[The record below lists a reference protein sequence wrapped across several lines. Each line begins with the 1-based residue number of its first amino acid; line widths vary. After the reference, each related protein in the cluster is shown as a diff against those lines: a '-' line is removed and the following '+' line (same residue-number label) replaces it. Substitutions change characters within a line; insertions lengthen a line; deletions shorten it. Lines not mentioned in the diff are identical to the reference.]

1 MQLADSISVV
11 KGIGPQRQSL
21 LTAAGIHHVR
31 ELLTYLPYTYEDSS
45 QILTISQV
53 YDFVQKQPEWKST
66 VVKIA
71 VKCTA
76 EKCSVIRTKRGITLI
91 TATFIDKTDGKKIK
105 ALWFNQ
111 SYIQNEIQ
119 QGLEY
124 VLFGKVKKEGAT
136 LQFNSPKFESYSERG
151 ELKKLGRI
159 TPIYRRIKTLTS
171 TYIHS
176 FISKL
181 LPDLALIDPLSL
193 DTLNEKGL
201 PSLGEALVTLHS
213 PQQVSALL
221 SAKRRIAIQELH
233 QLKESYEAKTVH
245 REISSTSNSEGK
257 NIARACAKLFGMWI
271 PKLSFTLTDSQKEV
285 LNNLLLMIERDG
297 TLDTLV
303 YGDVGS
309 GKTIISHLFAF
320 AYAKLGHIS
329 LVVAPTVILAQQHEQ
344 VALKLLE
351 LIGDPEIKISF
362 ISGKRKAFSEQTGQV
377 VFGTQAILHTKE
389 LTKNSKVKFVCIDE
403 QHRFGVEQRM
413 SLQSSGRYLIT
424 LSATPIPRSL
434 ALSFL
439 NFSSTEILSQKPIG
453 RKEIISKVV
462 PYGKEDITY
471 RWMRARID
479 KGEQAYLVF
488 PRIFVEDGSEKQ
500 SLLEMADQLKKEY
513 FSGVTSALL
522 YGGMKDS
529 EKNEVMEKFRQG
541 EIQVLFSTSVI
552 EVGVDAPGATIIGI
566 HGADLFG
573 LAQLHQLRGRVG
585 RSSKQSFCLLFS
597 SEASDVAMERL
608 EYFCAHSK
616 GLDVAEYD
624 LKSRGSGTILGLQQ
638 AGSTELRVASLTNI
652 SEVEEAMELYPLYKL
667 RKGSQNELFQLESV
681 YE

>member
-1 MQLADSISVV
+1 MQLADSIRGV

-21 LTAAGIHHVR
+21 LTAAGIHQVR
-31 ELLTYLPYTYEDSS
+31 DFLTYLPYTYEDSS
-45 QILTISQV
+45 QILTISQA

-76 EKCSVIRTKRGITLI
+76 EKCSVIRTKRGLTLI
-91 TATFIDKTDGKKIK
+91 SATFLDKTEGKKIK

-119 QGLEY
+119 QGSEY
-124 VLFGKVKKEGAT
+124 VLFGKVKKEGST
-136 LQFNSPKFESYSERG
+136 LQFNSPKFESYSDKG
-151 ELKKLGRI
+151 ELKKLGKI

-171 TYIHS
+171 TYLHA

-181 LPDLALIDPLSL
+181 LPDAVLVDPLPL
-193 DTLNEKGL
+193 ATLNEKGL
-201 PSLGEALVTLHS
+201 PSLADAMATLHS
-213 PQQVSALL
+213 PQQL
-221 SAKRRIAIQELH
+221 SSLMPAKRRIAIQELH
-233 QLKESYEAKTVH
+233 QLKESYEAQKVH
-245 REISSTSNSEGK
+245 KNISSNSEGQ
-257 NIARACAKLFGMWI
+257 NIARACAKLFGLWI
-271 PKLSFTLTDSQKEV
+271 PKLSFALTDSQKEV
-285 LNNLLLMIERDG
+285 LNNLLLVIERDG

-309 GKTIISHLFAF
+309 GKTIIAHLFAF

-344 VALKLLE
+344 VAQKLLE
-351 LIGDPEIKISF
+351 LIGDPEIIISF
-362 ISGKRKAFSEQTGQV
+362 ISGKRKAFSEQAGQV

-389 LTKNSKVKFVCIDE
+389 LIKNSKVKFVCIDE

-453 RKEIISKVV
+453 RKEIVSKVV
-462 PYGKEDITY
+462 PYGKEDLTY

-488 PRIFVEDGSEKQ
+488 PRIFAEEGGEKQ
-500 SLLEMADQLKKEY
+500 SLLEMADQLKTEY

-522 YGGMKDS
+522 YGGMKDN
-529 EKNEVMEKFRQG
+529 EKNEIMEKFRQG

-552 EVGVDAPGATIIGI
+552 EVGVDAPGATVIGV

-585 RSSKQSFCLLFS
+585 RSNKQSFCLLFS
-597 SEASDVAMERL
+597 SEASDTAMERL
-608 EYFCAHSK
+608 EYFCTHSK
-616 GLDVAEYD
+616 GIDVAEYD

-638 AGSTELRVASLTNI
+638 AGSTELRVASLTNV
-652 SEVEEAMELYPLYKL
+652 SEVEEAMELYPIYKL
-667 RKGSQNELFQLESV
+667 HKGSQNELFQLKSV

>member
-181 LPDLALIDPLSL
+181 LPDAALVDPLPL

-213 PQQVSALL
+213 PQHLSALL
-221 SAKRRIAIQELH
+221 PAKRRIAIQELH

-257 NIARACAKLFGMWI
+257 NTARACAKLFGMWI

-344 VALKLLE
+344 VAQKLLE

-389 LTKNSKVKFVCIDE
+389 FTKNSKVKFVCIDE

-413 SLQSSGRYLIT
+413 SLQASGRYLIT

-462 PYGKEDITY
+462 PYGKEDVTY

-488 PRIFVEDGSEKQ
+488 PRIFVEEGSEKQ

-624 LKSRGSGTILGLQQ
+624 LKSRGSGAILGLQQ
-638 AGSTELRVASLTNI
+638 AGSTELRVASLTNV
-652 SEVEEAMELYPLYKL
+652 SEVEEAMELYSIYKL
-667 RKGSQNELFQLESV
+667 HKGSQNELFQLESV